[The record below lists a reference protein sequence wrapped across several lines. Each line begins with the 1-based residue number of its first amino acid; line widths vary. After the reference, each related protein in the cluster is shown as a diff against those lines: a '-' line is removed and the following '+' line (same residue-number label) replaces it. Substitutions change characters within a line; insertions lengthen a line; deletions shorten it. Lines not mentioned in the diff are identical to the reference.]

1 MKEFVTKNYQ
11 NIVLTL
17 LGVLLVFLLIRTFTP
32 TPDNSELI
40 KYKLEKLDEE
50 INTIEEQ
57 RKKIDESIQLYNEN
71 IQKIDSSLSKLR
83 VEKNVVNNYY
93 EKELAYQDRIDKL
106 INADSLP
113 WKIHVK
119 QEPGI
124 IIIQFPQLDTAL
136 TPAGTILFYRPSD
149 PEKDFSVPLQLND
162 SSRQVIDIK
171 GINKGKWVIKL
182 DWHMGGKEYYF
193 EEEVFIEH

>member
-57 RKKIDESIQLYNEN
+57 RKKIDESIQLYNKN

-83 VEKNVVNNYY
+83 VEKNTVNNYY
-93 EKELAYQDRIDKL
+93 EKQENKL
-106 INADSLP
+106 SKSTTKEVDSLLRNRY
-113 WKIHVK
+113 K
-119 QEPGI
+119 
-124 IIIQFPQLDTAL
+124 
-136 TPAGTILFYRPSD
+136 Y
-149 PEKDFSVPLQLND
+149 
-162 SSRQVIDIK
+162 
-171 GINKGKWVIKL
+171 
-182 DWHMGGKEYYF
+182 
-193 EEEVFIEH
+193 